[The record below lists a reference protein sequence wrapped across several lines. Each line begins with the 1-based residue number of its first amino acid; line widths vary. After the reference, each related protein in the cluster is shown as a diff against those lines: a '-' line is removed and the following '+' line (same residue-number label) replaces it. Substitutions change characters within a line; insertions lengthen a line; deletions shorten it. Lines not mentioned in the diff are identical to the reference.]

1 MKSRQ
6 QKVDLLLN
14 SYSPVESLMNLSK
27 IIVWQTVGAVA
38 GNLAGRL
45 ATFSKQGFGPWANMG
60 IGMVGAV
67 VGGLLFGLPGIDFG
81 LGEIKFTVEDLVSAF
96 LGSLSCIAAV
106 WVVRKFRKPETLK
119 V

>member
-1 MKSRQ
+1 
-6 QKVDLLLN
+6 
-14 SYSPVESLMNLSK
+14 MNLSK